1 MPSPDYWSWGYST
14 KPCSWL
20 VVDMASTK
28 GAWLP
33 YRAPSILLLLTSPF
47 LLLLLSFPPEQ
58 VLRTLFLLQ
67 LLPPINDRRKQILLK
82 AEIGMAWK
90 PKHWGSLAAPFL
102 CQNFPM
108 YNPFLFAA
116 FRRFVSFCRGKL
128 CILHSDSEQS
138 SSLNCVPA
146 LRNSFL
152 FFVSLIF
159 YF

>member
-1 MPSPDYWSWGYST
+1 MVTILSTFYSPPPHFS
-14 KPCSWL
+14 
-20 VVDMASTK
+20 
-28 GAWLP
+28 LP
-33 YRAPSILLLLTSPF
+33 PPSPF
-47 LLLLLSFPPEQ
+47 LPTRTGFENSFLLL
-58 VLRTLFLLQ
+58 

-159 YF
+159 FFLSDKEICATCKLLLLAKAG

>member
-1 MPSPDYWSWGYST
+1 MVTILSTFYSPPPHFS
-14 KPCSWL
+14 
-20 VVDMASTK
+20 
-28 GAWLP
+28 LP
-33 YRAPSILLLLTSPF
+33 PPSPF
-47 LLLLLSFPPEQ
+47 LPTRTGFENSFLLL
-58 VLRTLFLLQ
+58 

-159 YF
+159 FK